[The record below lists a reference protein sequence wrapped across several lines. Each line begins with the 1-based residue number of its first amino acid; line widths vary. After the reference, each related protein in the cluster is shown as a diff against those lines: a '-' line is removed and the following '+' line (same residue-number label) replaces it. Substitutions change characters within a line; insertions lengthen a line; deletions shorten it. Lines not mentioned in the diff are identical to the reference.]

1 MGRIAIE
8 RQACV
13 GRASASQTI
22 TETRSKGKAF
32 DRCEIRID
40 RTIDIESAVTANGAL
55 THHSRMV
62 VFTFI
67 EKRRGIIIAVLVLQ
81 QCAALIQS
89 VLHVGRQFIG
99 CVSIRSQGIHHQ
111 NGLQEATIRIL
122 RRYAT
127 GVILLNLVC
136 RTYLQPRLYVVFGI
150 NGSRHT
156 LVNIVFPFY
165 NTVIVQISQRQI
177 IIALLAT
184 SGKSQV
190 MLHHQ

>member
-67 EKRRGIIIAVLVLQ
+67 EKRRGIIIAVFVLQ
-81 QCAALIQS
+81 QCAALVQGI
-89 VLHVGRQFIG
+89 LHVSMMKKYILPLLLFPMLGMMSCLDDLSAYDPQVKEEVDVDDINDEIGRAH
-99 CVSIRSQGIHHQ
+99 V
-111 NGLQEATIRIL
+111 
-122 RRYAT
+122 
-127 GVILLNLVC
+127 
-136 RTYLQPRLYVVFGI
+136 
-150 NGSRHT
+150 
-156 LVNIVFPFY
+156 
-165 NTVIVQISQRQI
+165 
-177 IIALLAT
+177 
-184 SGKSQV
+184 
-190 MLHHQ
+190 